1 MKITEETRPEKDSSH
16 LILIP
21 EVFSAYALP
30 FLNEIVLGVVG
41 FRSFR
46 ILNLDEK
53 FSV

>member
-30 FLNEIVLGVVG
+30 FLNEIVLGVVKLPPPP
-41 FRSFR
+41 FVS
-46 ILNLDEK
+46 LK
-53 FSV
+53 TVY